1 VRSIFNSTENITSM
15 PANMYPVSVIIAGLN
30 IALSN
35 YLDIANFI
43 YENPTALDL
52 SLQGIWIAD
61 RT

>member
-1 VRSIFNSTENITSM
+1 M

-30 IALSN
+30 IALSD

-61 RT
+61 RA